1 MSTITHLPREY
12 AAARFLRV
20 TSAISCA
27 LTVLS
32 VSAQSPAAPAVATPA
47 AAPAYK
53 TAADIPVADF
63 FRLPRYSQMAMSPDG
78 KRLAALA
85 PVNGR
90 DNIAVIDL
98 EKRSAAVITNFD
110 RVNVT
115 DFLWVDT
122 HRIVL
127 RTANRELETGVTQFI
142 GVFGIDSDGTNLRN
156 LSPDKRQRVFRVFRA
171 TNDGTGDLIIGKMVD
186 SRTTESVLRLDTRTG
201 RTKLLTFKNPGE
213 ATGWAIDSNNHIRA
227 ALRAEPRESADAPR
241 KRSLW
246 YRSTSDGDWEKIHE
260 SVDEMDA
267 LQPLAFDTDDK
278 TLIVSSRA
286 GADRLALFRFDPT
299 TRKIGEK
306 LFEHPWLDI
315 DGGLIRHP
323 KTHVVLG
330 IRYSAETWKTHW
342 FDATYSSLQGM
353 VDATLSTTTNT
364 LFPGEA
370 SSKIIV
376 IFAQSASDAGT
387 YYLLNT
393 ETRSLE
399 KVAATREWL
408 PSTLMPE
415 RKFVAYKSRDGMT
428 IPAWLT
434 VPRDVE
440 AKNLPLIV
448 HIHGGP
454 WARSYHGVQWGR
466 WPSAQFFASRGY
478 AVLEPEPR
486 GSIGFGRKHYR
497 SSFKQWGLTMQDDIT
512 DGALH
517 LAQEGIVN
525 KDRMCLFGGSYG
537 GYASLQAL
545 VKDPDLWRCAS
556 SYIAVTDLELLQTVT
571 WSDTARLTDFYETD
585 YKRTVGDYEKDRAQ
599 FDATSPAKNAAKIK
613 AAVMLTMGGQD
624 QRVPLIHGTAMRDAI
639 EKAGK
644 PLDYKVYVDEAHGFN
659 ANENV
664 TDFYTRTE
672 AFFAKHLKP

>member
-1 MSTITHLPREY
+1 MLTNSSPS
-12 AAARFLRV
+12 AVARLIRQLAPAV
-20 TSAISCA
+20 TALFAFSA
-27 LTVLS
+27 LN
-32 VSAQSPAAPAVATPA
+32 VSAQNPAPAATPPAITAGT
-47 AAPAYK
+47 YK

-78 KRLAALA
+78 KRVAALA

-98 EKRSAAVITNFD
+98 EKRSGTVITNFTKTDVAGFVWLNASRIAFQTGD
-110 RVNVT
+110 RQ
-115 DFLWVDT
+115 
-122 HRIVL
+122 
-127 RTANRELETGVTQFI
+127 LETGLSQRLI
-142 GVFGIDSDGTNLRN
+142 GALAVDADGTNLRN
-156 LSPDKRQRVFRVFRA
+156 LIPDGKGFRVFRRA
-171 TNDGTGDLIIGKMVD
+171 SDGSGDMIVGKMVD
-186 SRTTESVLRLDTRTG
+186 SRTTESVLRLDTRTA
-201 RTKLLTFKNPGE
+201 RTKSLTFKNPGDVV
-213 ATGWAIDSNNHIRA
+213 GWAIDSQDNVRA
-227 ALRAEPRESADAPR
+227 ALRVEEREAPDKPR

-246 YRSTSDGDWEKIHE
+246 VRATGDGDWEKIHE
-260 SVDEMDA
+260 TGDELEA
-267 LQPLAFDTDDK
+267 LRPLAFDTDDK

-286 GADRLALFRFDPT
+286 GGDRAGLYRFDPA
-299 TRKIGEK
+299 TRKLGEK
-306 LFEHPWLDI
+306 IFDHPWLDVD
-315 DGGLIRHP
+315 DGLVRHP
-323 KTHVVLG
+323 KTLAVIGV
-330 IRYSAETWKTHW
+330 RYSAEVPKTHW
-342 FDATYSSLQGM
+342 IDPTYVALQAA
-353 VDATLSTTTNT
+353 VDAALPNTNNV
-364 LFPGEA
+364 LFPGDEA
-370 SSKIIV
+370 SKTV
-376 IFAQSASDAGT
+376 VVFAQSATDAGT
-387 YYLLNT
+387 YYLLNA
-393 ETRSLE
+393 EKRSLE

-408 PSTLMPE
+408 SPALMPD

-434 VPRDVE
+434 VPRGVE

-486 GSIGFGRKHYR
+486 ASTGFGRKHYR
-497 SSFKQWGLTMQDDIT
+497 SGFKQWGLAMQDDIT

-517 LAQEGIVN
+517 LAKEGIVN

-537 GYASLQAL
+537 GYASLQGL

-556 SYIAVTDLELLQTVT
+556 SYIAVTDLELLQTVA
-571 WSDTARLTDFYETD
+571 WSDIARGSDFYETD
-585 YKRTVGDYEKDRAQ
+585 YKFRVGDYEKDRVQ

-624 QRVPLIHGTAMRDAI
+624 KRVPLIHGTAMRDAM

-664 TDFYTRTE
+664 IDFYTRTE
-672 AFFAKHLKP
+672 AFFAKHLK